1 MIGKLYGT
9 VDEIE
14 GNNVLLKTGDGV
26 CYSVLLASNH
36 IHNLVVGKPIVLYIH
51 THVREDELKLFGFV
65 TKEEQKIFNMLI
77 AISGIGPKSGIT
89 ILGYNEVSKLITAV
103 RAQDY
108 EYFSH
113 IPGIG
118 KKTAQKI
125 LLELSTKF
133 DVEFKAPK
141 VTFTEEDKILV
152 EALVSLGFT
161 RPEALTVMDKIPS
174 DLTIEQKITKALK
187 LLNNK
192 K

>member
-9 VDEIE
+9 VDEIDD
-14 GNNVLLKTGDGV
+14 NNVLVKTGDGV
-26 CYSVLLASNH
+26 CYNVLLPINH
-36 IHNLVVGKPIVLYIH
+36 VHNLTLDQSIVLYIH
-51 THVREDELKLFGFV
+51 THVREDELRLFGFV

-77 AISGIGPKSGIT
+77 AISGIGPKSGMT
-89 ILGYNEVSKLITAV
+89 ILGYNEVTKLITAV
-103 RAQDY
+103 RAQDH

-133 DVEFKAPK
+133 DVEFKAPR
-141 VTFTEEDKILV
+141 VTFTEDDKILI

-174 DLTIEQKITKALK
+174 DATIEQKITEALK

>member
-9 VDEIE
+9 VDEID
-14 GNNVLLKTGDGV
+14 GNNVLVKTGDGV
-26 CYSVLLASNH
+26 CYNVLLPINH
-36 IHNLVVGKPIVLYIH
+36 VHTLTVDQSIVLYIY
-51 THVREDELKLFGFV
+51 THVREDELRLFGFV

-77 AISGIGPKSGIT
+77 AISGIGPKSGMA
-89 ILGYNEVSKLITAV
+89 ILGYNEVAKLITAV

-113 IPGIG
+113 IPGVG

-133 DVEFKAPK
+133 DVEFKAPR
-141 VTFTEEDKILV
+141 VTFTEDDKILI

-174 DLTIEQKITKALK
+174 NVTIEQKITEALK